1 MERYLCI
8 HGHFYQPPRENP
20 WLDEIEI
27 QETARPH
34 KNWNERISAEC
45 YRANAFARILN
56 PQKQIIDIVNNYS
69 KISFNFGP
77 TLLSWLEKYDSV
89 TLFKSVRGKNGFA
102 HKIRMGEYV
111 MFDGD
116 NSC

>member
-45 YRANAFARILN
+45 YRANAFARILKSANIEKNKDNN
-56 PQKQIIDIVNNYS
+56 PRIHD
-69 KISFNFGP
+69 FRHTF
-77 TLLSWLEKYDSV
+77 
-89 TLFKSVRGKNGFA
+89 R
-102 HKIRMGEYV
+102 
-111 MFDGD
+111 
-116 NSC
+116 C